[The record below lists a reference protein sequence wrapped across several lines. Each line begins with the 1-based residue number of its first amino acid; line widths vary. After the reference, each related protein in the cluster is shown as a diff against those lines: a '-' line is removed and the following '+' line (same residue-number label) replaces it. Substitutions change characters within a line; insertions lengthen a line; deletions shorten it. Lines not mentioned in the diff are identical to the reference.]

1 MWEAI
6 LIIGIILVVL
16 LIVAAVI
23 GFIMTWTGA
32 VEAEGCQGVVLVG
45 KIRGVYQ
52 PVEFGDKASPRREPD
67 ATTHSA
73 LYRRRGVP
81 R

>member
-32 VEAEGCQGVVLVG
+32 VEAEGCQGVVLG
-45 KIRGVYQ
+45 CLL
-52 PVEFGDKASPRREPD
+52 PVIVVMVI
-67 ATTHSA
+67 A
-73 LYRRRGVP
+73 LVIIGIFLL
-81 R
+81 